1 MNLLIVTGLSGAG
14 KSLAMNALEDIGFF
28 CIDNIP
34 ANLLAKLMEFSMKS
48 ENPLQKVAIV
58 LDIRGSKSAEDILL
72 ALKQLKETEVEAKI
86 LFLDAQNDVLERRYK
101 ETRRRHPISL
111 SSQVSTDEAIL
122 RERIILAPL
131 YENANYKIDTSLLS
145 TAQLKDRVVSLFVP
159 KTSDAMALTILS
171 FGFKYGQPKEA
182 DIVFDV
188 RCLPNPFY
196 VPELKH
202 KTGLDAAVSNYVMQ
216 FTESKE
222 LLRRMED
229 LIGYSLPLYVKEGK
243 SQLTIAVGC
252 TGGKHRSITF
262 AQELAT
268 YCAKIGYYPVVEH
281 RDAQRGSGTA

>member
-34 ANLLAKLMEFSMKS
+34 ADLLAKLMDFSSQS
-48 ENPLQKVAIV
+48 ENPLERVAVV
-58 LDIRGSKSAEDILL
+58 LDIRGVRSQNGITR
-72 ALKQLKETEVEAKI
+72 ALEALDARGVDYRI

-111 SSQVSTDEAIL
+111 ISQVPVDEALIQ
-122 RERIILAPL
+122 ERASLAPL
-131 YENANYKIDTSLLS
+131 FERADYIIDTSLFS
-145 TAQLKDRVVSLFVP
+145 TAQLKDRVISLFVD
-159 KTSDAMALTILS
+159 KTSDAMALTFVS

-182 DIVFDV
+182 DMVFDV

-196 VPELKH
+196 VPDLKD
-202 KTGLDAAVSNYVMQ
+202 KTGLDKEVSDYVMRFPEAQ
-216 FTESKE
+216 GLIERMRE
-222 LLRRMED
+222 LLRF
-229 LIGYSLPLYVKEGK
+229 SLPLYVREGK

-262 AQELAT
+262 AVLLAEF
-268 YCAKIGYYPVVEH
+268 AESLGYKPTVQH
-281 RDAQRGSGTA
+281 RDVQRR

>member
-34 ANLLAKLMEFSMKS
+34 ADLLAKLMDFSSQS
-48 ENPLQKVAIV
+48 ENPLERVAVV
-58 LDIRGSKSAEDILL
+58 LDIRGVRSQNGITR
-72 ALKQLKETEVEAKI
+72 ALEALDARGVDYRI

-111 SSQVSTDEAIL
+111 ISQVPVDEALIQ
-122 RERIILAPL
+122 ERASLAPL
-131 YENANYKIDTSLLS
+131 FERADYIIDTSLFS
-145 TAQLKDRVVSLFVP
+145 TAQLKDRVISLFVD
-159 KTSDAMALTILS
+159 KTSDAMALTFVS

-182 DIVFDV
+182 DMVFDV

-196 VPELKH
+196 VPELKD
-202 KTGLDAAVSNYVMQ
+202 KTGLDKEVSDYVMRFPEAQ
-216 FTESKE
+216 GLIERMRE
-222 LLRRMED
+222 LLRF
-229 LIGYSLPLYVKEGK
+229 SLPLYVREGK

-262 AQELAT
+262 AVLLAEF
-268 YCAKIGYYPVVEH
+268 AEGDRKSVV
-281 RDAQRGSGTA
+281 

>member
-34 ANLLAKLMEFSMKS
+34 ANLLAKLMDFSAQS
-48 ENPLQKVAIV
+48 ENPLQRVAIV
-58 LDIRGSKSAEDILL
+58 LDIRGAKTARDIED
-72 ALKQLKETEVEAKI
+72 ALQQLGERAVEYKI

-101 ETRRRHPISL
+101 ETRRRHPISIA
-111 SSQVSTDEAIL
+111 SQVSVEQAMEQEREIL
-122 RERIILAPL
+122 KPL
-131 YENANYKIDTSLLS
+131 YEAADYKIDTSLFS
-145 TAQLKDRVVSLFVP
+145 TAQLKDRVISLFVE
-159 KTSDAMALTILS
+159 KSSDAMALSIVS

-196 VPELKH
+196 VPELKD
-202 KTGLDAAVSNYVMQ
+202 KTGLDKEVVDFVMQ
-216 FTESKE
+216 FQEAQGLLNRMEE
-222 LLRRMED
+222 LLRF
-229 LIGYSLPLYVKEGK
+229 SLPLYVKEGK

-262 AQELAT
+262 ACRLADF
-268 YCAKIGYYPVVEH
+268 ARSLGYHPATEH
-281 RDAQRGSGTA
+281 RDAQRH

>member
-34 ANLLAKLMEFSMKS
+34 SDLLAKLVDLAVQS
-48 ENPLQKVAIV
+48 ENALQRMAIV
-58 LDIRGSKSAEDILL
+58 FDIRGAKSAHDIECTL
-72 ALKQLKETEVEAKI
+72 AQLEEKQVKYKL

-111 SSQVSTDEAIL
+111 ASQVPIEEALLQERSIL
-122 RERIILAPL
+122 SPL
-131 YENANYKIDTSLLS
+131 YEKADYKIDTSVLS
-145 TAQLKDRVVSLFVP
+145 TAQLKDRVISLFVE
-159 KTSDAMALTILS
+159 KSSDAMALNFMS

-196 VPELKH
+196 VAELKQ
-202 KTGLDAAVSNYVMQ
+202 KTGLDAEVVNYVMQ
-216 FTESKE
+216 FDEAKG
-222 LLRRMED
+222 LLQRMEE
-229 LIGYSLPLYVKEGK
+229 LIRFSLPLYVKEGK

-262 AQELAT
+262 AVLLAQFVQEM
-268 YCAKIGYYPVVEH
+268 GYNPVLEH
-281 RDAQRGSGTA
+281 RDVHRLHT

>member
-34 ANLLAKLMEFSMKS
+34 ADLLAKLMDFSAQS
-48 ENPLQKVAIV
+48 ENPLERVAVV
-58 LDIRGSKSAEDILL
+58 LDIRGVRSQNGITR
-72 ALKQLKETEVEAKI
+72 ALGDLDARGVDYRI

-111 SSQVSTDEAIL
+111 VSQVPVDEALIQ
-122 RERIILAPL
+122 ERASLAPL
-131 YENANYKIDTSLLS
+131 FERADYIIDTSLFS
-145 TAQLKDRVVSLFVP
+145 TAQLKDRVISLFVD
-159 KTSDAMALTILS
+159 KTSDAMALTFVS

-182 DIVFDV
+182 DMVFDV

-196 VPELKH
+196 VPELKD
-202 KTGLDAAVSNYVMQ
+202 KTGLDKEVADYVMRFPEAQ
-216 FTESKE
+216 GLIERMRE
-222 LLRRMED
+222 LLRF
-229 LIGYSLPLYVKEGK
+229 LLPLYVREGK

-262 AQELAT
+262 AVLLAEFVESL
-268 YCAKIGYYPVVEH
+268 GYKPTVQH
-281 RDAQRGSGTA
+281 RDAQRR